1 MTTCQPRV
9 GVEFAMRILK
19 LPVPAYTYSHRAR
32 AYELSGCFTYSISV
46 RELPTVLNCSTAMGV
61 LSDNLELLKVAM
73 RAPAVVLVH
82 GTKTKA
88 LTVTGEELESVPP
101 MARDDK
107 QILKHYEMTC
117 VNLTSEMATYRLRT
131 DGVLSLSWTGEV
143 NCFTCY
149 ICPTLTTSTL
159 ARNLKI
165 RSNALRKTL
174 RDRRVVVAMGPG
186 QVCVYSLETLLPK
199 NKTTV

>member
-1 MTTCQPRV
+1 
-9 GVEFAMRILK
+9 MRMLK
-19 LPVPAYTYSHRAR
+19 LPVPAYTYSNRSHV
-32 AYELSGCFTYSISV
+32 YELSGCFTYSIPV
-46 RELPTVLNCSTAMGV
+46 RELPAVLNCSTAMGV
-61 LSDNLELLKVAM
+61 LGDNLELLKTAL
-73 RAPAVVLVH
+73 RAPAVVLVN
-82 GTKTKA
+82 GTRTKA
-88 LTVTGEELESVPP
+88 LSVSGEELESVPL
-101 MARDDK
+101 MSRDDK

-117 VNLTSEMATYRLRT
+117 VNLTSEMATYRLRA

-143 NCFTCY
+143 NCFSCY

-174 RDRRVVVAMGPG
+174 RGRRVAVAMGPG

-199 NKTTV
+199 NKTSV